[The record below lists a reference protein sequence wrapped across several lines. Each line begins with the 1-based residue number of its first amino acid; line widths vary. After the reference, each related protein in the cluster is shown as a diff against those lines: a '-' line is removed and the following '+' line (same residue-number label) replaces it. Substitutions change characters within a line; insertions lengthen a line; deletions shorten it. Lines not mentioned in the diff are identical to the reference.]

1 MEGFKNRL
9 KMFVESYLGMSKR
22 AFEIECNLSIGTLS
36 SIKVKG
42 PTVEVV
48 MKISSVH
55 PELNLNWL
63 ISGRGEMIL
72 GEEEMKECVMPG
84 KSESEVPATYDIH
97 HNQNVSIEVMRDE
110 MRFLHGLV
118 MLLRSEKQDLVKMLN
133 DKK

>member
-1 MEGFKNRL
+1 MEGFKKRL
-9 KMFVESYLGMSKR
+9 NLFVESYLGMSKR
-22 AFEIECNLSIGTLS
+22 AFENACHLSGGTLS
-36 SIKVKG
+36 TIKVKG

-48 MKISSVH
+48 MKISSAY

-110 MRFLHGLV
+110 MRFLHELV
-118 MLLRSEKQDLVKMLN
+118 MSLRSEKQDLWKMLN